1 MTNMVKEISK
11 EHQYKRKPRK
21 CPECKSNR
29 IASIL
34 WGMPAYSKKLEKEME
49 LGKVVLGGCCV
60 TDNDP
65 SWQCSD
71 CNTEFYKHFDKEP
84 LLKVKD

>member
-1 MTNMVKEISK
+1 
-11 EHQYKRKPRK
+11 
-21 CPECKSNR
+21 
-29 IASIL
+29 
-34 WGMPAYSKKLEKEME
+34 MPAYSKKLEKEME